1 MLMKEQGKRQEAKE
15 MLKERKAMSKDTEA
29 MMPMFP
35 GGIFGYVIVGGIL
48 FLLVIALWLTGLLL
62 AGIGAAMLGVG
73 GYVLL
78 GFSPIGLGWPSTILG
93 TILAIIG
100 IVFLGV
106 F

>member
-1 MLMKEQGKRQEAKE
+1 MLRKERRRTK
-15 MLKERKAMSKDTEA
+15 MLKERKAMSKDTKA

-35 GGIFGYVIVGGIL
+35 GGIFGYVIVGAIIFIL
-48 FLLVIALWLTGLLL
+48 LIALWLMGLLL
-62 AGIGAAMLGVG
+62 VAVGAALLGIGVG
-73 GYVLL
+73 YILP

-93 TILAIIG
+93 TIVAIIG